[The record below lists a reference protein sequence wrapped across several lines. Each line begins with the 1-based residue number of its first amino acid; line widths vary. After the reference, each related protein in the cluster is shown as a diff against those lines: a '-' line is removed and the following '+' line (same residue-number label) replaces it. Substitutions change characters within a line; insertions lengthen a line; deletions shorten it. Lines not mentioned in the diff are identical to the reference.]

1 MGISLKKTEVL
12 KEDKLNEMAQEKN
25 DVLTTETVK
34 SPKYH
39 RKDSGILEVL
49 IVDDEETLL
58 LSIDDGL
65 SIYKQY
71 FTLMTATN
79 GVDAVNLLKS
89 KMSIDLVITDL
100 KMPRMDGFELLT
112 YIQRNFPHIPVILM
126 TAYGTPKI
134 EEIVKTMGIYGYL
147 EKPLDINTIAE
158 TIFEA
163 LKIKIH

>member
-1 MGISLKKTEVL
+1 MAQDKKEVL
-12 KEDKLNEMAQEKN
+12 TAGNVKRQE
-25 DVLTTETVK
+25 LQL
-34 SPKYH
+34 
-39 RKDSGILEVL
+39 KDSDIREVL

-71 FTLMTATN
+71 FKLLTATN
-79 GVDAVNLLKS
+79 GVDAVKLLKS
-89 KMSIDLVITDL
+89 KTSIDLVITDL

-134 EEIVKTMGIYGYL
+134 EEIVKTMGISGYL

>member
-1 MGISLKKTEVL
+1 MSAGNNHPFTREGKPAGPADT
-12 KEDKLNEMAQEKN
+12 
-25 DVLTTETVK
+25 
-34 SPKYH
+34 
-39 RKDSGILEVL
+39 RKVL

-71 FTLMTATN
+71 FTLLTATN
-79 GVDAVNLLKS
+79 GMDAVKILKS
-89 KMSIDLVITDL
+89 KEKIDLVVTDL

-134 EEIVKTMGIYGYL
+134 EEIIKSMGIFGYL
-147 EKPLDINTIAE
+147 EKPLDINTIAD
-158 TIFEA
+158 TILEA
-163 LKIKIH
+163 LKIRNR